1 MLQCYYRCF
10 KRLVQKA
17 IGIGKDKIIDYV
29 YDTMRNK
36 FMKYLRIPSST
47 ITTINFIIELNI
59 ITIIELIIKKFG
71 FSYLLKYIFLLS
83 IL

>member
-1 MLQCYYRCF
+1 
-10 KRLVQKA
+10 LVQKA